1 LCPNI
6 FKYLFDGVGGVF
18 RIGADPQ
25 NLSVK
30 STIQLTVILLIGVV
44 SCSKDPVKKIAPPE
58 LKGGFAI
65 GEKFNG
71 VFMSKNDTQAG
82 GSQKIEFRSDGTFAD
97 RRSISLGAETNG
109 TWMIDVGGYINCFV
123 EGEVV
128 GKYKKEA
135 NGDILKIATI
145 IRQNN
150 EDVLF
155 HLGSHGYPPVK
166 LFKQ

>member
-1 LCPNI
+1 M
-6 FKYLFDGVGGVF
+6 KYIL
-18 RIGADPQ
+18 
-25 NLSVK
+25 L
-30 STIQLTVILLIGVV
+30 LTAILLISVV
-44 SCSKDPVKKIAPPE
+44 SCSKDTVKESVPAE

-65 GEKFNG
+65 GEKFSG
-71 VFMSKNDTQAG
+71 IFTSKN
-82 GSQKIEFRSDGTFAD
+82 GSQEGGFQTIDFISDGTFVD

-123 EGEVV
+123 DGEVV